1 MLHID
6 HLLNYIITKRVDP
19 AAIQSTLPETH
30 MVQVQDKG
38 LSDEE
43 VGKMIIQ
50 KLKDTSVVVSFA
62 EIANA
67 ALKEGRNGLATQV
80 CVCVCLCVCVFMCVC
95 VFVFMCV
102 CVCVCSTV
110 HADSAT
116 VLC

>member
-1 MLHID
+1 MCYTLITCLTT
-6 HLLNYIITKRVDP
+6 LLQNEYIQLLFKVPFLKLIW
-19 AAIQSTLPETH
+19 
-30 MVQVQDKG
+30 QVQDKG

-80 CVCVCLCVCVFMCVC
+80 CVCVCVCVFMCVC
-95 VFVFMCV
+95 VCVYV
-102 CVCVCSTV
+102 CVCVC
-110 HADSAT
+110 
-116 VLC
+116 LCV